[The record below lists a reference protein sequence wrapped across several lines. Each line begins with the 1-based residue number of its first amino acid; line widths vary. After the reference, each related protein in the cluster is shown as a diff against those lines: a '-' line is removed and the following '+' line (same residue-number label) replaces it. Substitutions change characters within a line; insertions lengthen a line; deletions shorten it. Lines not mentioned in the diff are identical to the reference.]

1 LTPVVSTVGQGKS
14 GKTTLLVNGE
24 PITLNRFAQDIIAGA
39 ILGIL
44 SALKGVD
51 KDIKTVEVTLRKQAG

>member
-1 LTPVVSTVGQGKS
+1 MTPAVSIAGKGKS
-14 GKTTLLVNGE
+14 GKTTLSVNGK
-24 PITLNRFAQDIIAGA
+24 PITLNLFAQDIIAGA

-44 SALKGVD
+44 SSLKGVD

>member
-1 LTPVVSTVGQGKS
+1 MVPVVSTVGHGKS
-14 GKTTLLVNGE
+14 GKTTLIVNGE
-24 PITLNRFAQDIIAGA
+24 TVTLNRFAQDIIAGA

-51 KDIKTVEVTLRKQAG
+51 KDIKTVEVTLRNKVG